1 MLEGVDVDKT
11 WGQYNDELMVG
22 TFTLPLVEDEP
33 VKRVLRHIG
42 TTANSVASI
51 TVTSVKY
58 LNIYWG
64 DGTHTYNV
72 SGSKE
77 TVEHAYEKPGEYDI
91 VITGVIEDIEEFS
104 TNAIVIWDLLK

>member
-1 MLEGVDVDKT
+1 MEKT
-11 WGQYNDELMVG
+11 WGQYNDDLMVG
-22 TFTLPLVEDEP
+22 TFSLPLVEDEP

-42 TTANSVASI
+42 TTANTKASV
-51 TVTSVKY
+51 TVTSSKY

-72 SGSKE
+72 SGTQQ
-77 TVEHAYEKPGEYDI
+77 TVEHTYEKPGEYDI
-91 VITGVIEDIEEFS
+91 IITGVIEDIEAFS